1 MRLSLPAICAIGL
14 SLAGCK
20 SPSDPL
26 ICTAIGVDA
35 IVVTVLDGASN
46 QRICDATVTA
56 VEGSFSQE
64 LRRFAAGTD
73 CTYSGP
79 PERAGVYEVR
89 VTKAGYAPVTTS
101 NVRVTADEC
110 HVIPVRLT
118 VTLNRTS

>member
-26 ICTAIGVDA
+26 ICTAIGVFA

-64 LRRFAAGTD
+64 LRGLTAGTD
-73 CTYSGP
+73 CAYSGP
-79 PERAGVYEVR
+79 LERAGVYEVR
-89 VTKAGYAPVTTS
+89 VAKPGYEPTS
-101 NVRVTADEC
+101 MTNVRVTADEC

-118 VTLNRTS
+118 VTLNRTP